1 MDSILSWVRK
11 YQLPK
16 IGFGYMPALSGLLL
30 LHVLDV
36 KM

>member
-1 MDSILSWVRK
+1 MDSILSRVK
-11 YQLPK
+11 YQLSVF
-16 IGFGYMPALSGLLL
+16 GFGYMPALNGLLL